1 MADPIRLAQ
10 GCPESPPSRTTVYTR
25 TLHKACEVLGG
36 IPQLAAQ
43 LKVSVRV
50 LERWLT
56 GEEQPPTEVFL
67 ACVDIALSPATKRLD
82 EVTKK

>member
-1 MADPIRLAQ
+1 MADPIRLPQ

-43 LKVSVRV
+43 LKISIRL
-50 LERWLT
+50 LER
-56 GEEQPPTEVFL
+56 
-67 ACVDIALSPATKRLD
+67 
-82 EVTKK
+82 